1 MKSYNLS
8 FGVIRVLGKNR
19 AEVIVNEG
27 VDMGVLQVKEYLN
40 FLSTHLE
47 LPFSVIVNRKY
58 TYTYTYT
65 FEAQKLI
72 VNNDKIKN
80 LAVIVSSSGGL
91 LASETLLSLNEKS
104 KWNTKFFRTRAD
116 AILWLDKNS

>member
-58 TYTYTYT
+58 TDT

>member
-8 FGVIRVLGKNR
+8 FGVMRVLGKNR

-47 LPFSVIVNRKY
+47 PPFSVIVNRKY
-58 TYTYTYT
+58 SYTYT

>member
-8 FGVIRVLGKNR
+8 FGIMYVLGKNR
-19 AEVIVNEG
+19 AEVIVNKG

-47 LPFSVIVNRKY
+47 PPFSVIVNRIHS
-58 TYTYTYT
+58 YTYT

-80 LAVIVSSSGGL
+80 LAVVVSSSGGL

-104 KWNTKFFRTRAD
+104 KWNTKFFRTRSD
-116 AILWLDKNS
+116 AILWLDKKS